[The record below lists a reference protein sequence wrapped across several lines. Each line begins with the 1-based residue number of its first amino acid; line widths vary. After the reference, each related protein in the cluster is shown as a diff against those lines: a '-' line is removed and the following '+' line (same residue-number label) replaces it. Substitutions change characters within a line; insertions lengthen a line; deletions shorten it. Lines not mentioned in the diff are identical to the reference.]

1 MSVVV
6 QKISDTLPSSTDNR
20 YLLYQILG
28 PIVLAGLD
36 TIIAFISINGFS
48 ASIIRKLQMKV
59 MKQKDVRVKKMKQ
72 LLSRIKIL

>member
-1 MSVVV
+1 MTRFPL
-6 QKISDTLPSSTDNR
+6 IR

-36 TIIAFISINGFS
+36 TIIAFITINGFS
-48 ASIIRKLQMKV
+48 AAIIRKLQMKV